1 MIDVESIV
9 PGGVVC
15 LYNAWAHYGLTTVS
29 PQNPALPFPL
39 SARCRSEHRFL

>member
-29 PQNPALPFPL
+29 PPRILHCHF
-39 SARCRSEHRFL
+39 R